1 MHLRVMDELTSV
13 EELRRQLREA
23 EQRAEKEQQRAERE
37 QQRAEEAEKE
47 RQQERQRAEASEQ
60 QTRPTTLDEYIAA
73 CHDLV
78 FSSFNIKRDQ
88 KLTSKGPITNPRNKW
103 CPTNV
108 RPWSDFIQQ
117 QRITFGTVYDTFPAD
132 SRVFENRAFLT
143 GLGKRISV
151 RKIADEK
158 TLESFLHSSVED
170 PVKAIIGKFKEVE
183 GVRSAFDLGNG
194 IIFENHPHAIS
205 DVAEEVVYRDT
216 PSTPPAT
223 PNHSL
228 DFNRLRPD
236 QICVY
241 RSNDAGSERRTM
253 IYISEYKPPHKL
265 TAPHLRVGLR
275 PMNIYKE
282 VVNRKT
288 IPTSMDPDARF
299 QYHAERLTAAA
310 ITQTYHY
317 IIEGGLEY
325 GLLTTGEAIVFL
337 KIDWREP
344 ETLFYHLAK
353 PNAEVLAHPDHFHLC
368 TAVGQYLAFSLMAL
382 GLPGEKRLRGQDE
395 RHQAT
400 QKLKTW
406 VEDFDTTL
414 RSIPEDERLAP
425 DSSPGYQPETY
436 KGVDRS
442 PYLLRRRRHRHV
454 GDEPKKEY
462 EHREPG
468 ESSDD
473 ESARDLPDTPSP
485 TERRIRR
492 KGRGAQGARRSE
504 RILARRPR
512 GGGGEGSNEKDR
524 PYCTQKCLSGLVKGG
539 LLDAKCPNMAL
550 HNRQP
555 SSHSNRNS
563 GPSRACARH
572 PINRAEF
579 LNLLFEQLQRSLDK
593 GITPLGYGGARGVL
607 FKVCL
612 VDYGYT
618 FVGKGTVRAFVKDLE
633 HEAAVYTRLQ
643 PIQGVYVPVFLGVID
658 LRIMN
663 RVYYYDHRVYVIHM
677 TFLSWGGCDLD
688 ATGITGG
695 GEEELERKAM
705 RSLHAV
711 H

>member
-1 MHLRVMDELTSV
+1 MDELTSV

-37 QQRAEEAEKE
+37 QQRLHDLSEKE

-78 FSSFNIKRDQ
+78 FSSFNIERDQ
-88 KLTSKGPITNPRNKW
+88 KLTSKGPITNPRNK
-103 CPTNV
+103 C
-108 RPWSDFIQQ
+108 
-117 QRITFGTVYDTFPAD
+117 
-132 SRVFENRAFLT
+132 RVFENRAFLT

-170 PVKAIIGKFKEVE
+170 PVKAIIGKLKEVE

-236 QICVY
+236 QIC
-241 RSNDAGSERRTM
+241 
-253 IYISEYKPPHKL
+253 YKPPHKL

-317 IIEGGLEY
+317 MIEGGLEY

-344 ETLFYHLAK
+344 ETLFYHLAE

-368 TAVGQYLAFSLMAL
+368 TAVGQYLAFSLIAV
-382 GLPGEKRLRGQDE
+382 GLP
-395 RHQAT
+395 
-400 QKLKTW
+400 
-406 VEDFDTTL
+406 
-414 RSIPEDERLAP
+414 
-425 DSSPGYQPETY
+425 
-436 KGVDRS
+436 
-442 PYLLRRRRHRHV
+442 
-454 GDEPKKEY
+454 EY
-462 EHREPG
+462 C
-468 ESSDD
+468 
-473 ESARDLPDTPSP
+473 
-485 TERRIRR
+485 
-492 KGRGAQGARRSE
+492 
-504 RILARRPR
+504 PR
-512 GGGGEGSNEKDR
+512 
-524 PYCTQKCLSGLVKGG
+524 TSG
-539 LLDAKCPNMAL
+539 
-550 HNRQP
+550 
-555 SSHSNRNS
+555 
-563 GPSRACARH
+563 
-572 PINRAEF
+572 
-579 LNLLFEQLQRSLDK
+579 
-593 GITPLGYGGARGVL
+593 
-607 FKVCL
+607 
-612 VDYGYT
+612 
-618 FVGKGTVRAFVKDLE
+618 
-633 HEAAVYTRLQ
+633 
-643 PIQGVYVPVFLGVID
+643 
-658 LRIMN
+658 
-663 RVYYYDHRVYVIHM
+663 
-677 TFLSWGGCDLD
+677 
-688 ATGITGG
+688 
-695 GEEELERKAM
+695 
-705 RSLHAV
+705 
-711 H
+711 